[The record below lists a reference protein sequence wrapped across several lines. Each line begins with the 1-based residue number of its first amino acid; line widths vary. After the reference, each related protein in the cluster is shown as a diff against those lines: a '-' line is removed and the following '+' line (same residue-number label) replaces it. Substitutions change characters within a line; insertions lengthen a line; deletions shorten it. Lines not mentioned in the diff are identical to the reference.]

1 MALTE
6 DFRHLLF
13 IIYRILPFVVVAY
26 FFITAILSGDL
37 SGFLILVGLIMFSI
51 ITILV
56 SKTEYMIDLIFN
68 NYSAGNTNGANTID
82 GKMEV
87 ISKKLSQCNFI
98 TLGGSPLSYLPLSTY
113 TYWFIFGYFVYVMN
127 LNNVLAKNWGLMITM
142 TILLV
147 VDGYYNFSA
156 CVGSYILIPSI
167 IGVLSG
173 VMWAYIIGAKN
184 HMIPMVSRKSQ
195 CGAQASRYSCR
206 IKRTGQIVSA

>member
-6 DFRHLLF
+6 DFRHFLF

-37 SGFLILVGLIMFSI
+37 SGFLILVGLILFSI

-68 NYSAGNTNGANTID
+68 NYNSNNTTNTID
-82 GKMEV
+82 GKMNF
-87 ISKKLSQCNFI
+87 ISTKLSQCNFI

-113 TYWFIFGYFVYVMN
+113 TYWFLFGYFVYVMN
-127 LNNVLAKNWGLMITM
+127 LNNVLAKNWGLMLVM
-142 TILLV
+142 TILLFI
-147 VDGYYNFSA
+147 DGYYNFSA
-156 CVGSYILIPSI
+156 CVGSYIWIPSL

-173 VMWAYIIGAKN
+173 VFWANIIGAKN
-184 HMIPMVSRKSQ
+184 HMIPMLSRKSQ
-195 CGAQASRYSCR
+195 CSAQASRYSCR
-206 IKRTGQIVSA
+206 IKRTGQIVST